1 MRDVYI
7 SKVTSRGQVTL
18 PPEWRA
24 MEKVGGKDYVVMR
37 QVGQAIVLERVVQ
50 RLERLDEIT
59 RLFEADAKR
68 RGITKQ
74 DVLDALDRVRG
85 KAKAR

>member
-18 PPEWRA
+18 PPDWRDA
-24 MEKVGGKDYVVMR
+24 EGKRGTDYVVMR
-37 QVGQAIVLERVVQ
+37 QVGKSIIVNRVEQ
-50 RLERLDEIT
+50 RLDEIT
-59 RLFEADAKR
+59 SLFEAEAKR
-68 RGITKQ
+68 KGVTKQ
-74 DVLDALDRVRG
+74 DVLDALARVRG